1 MTDASILAQLTVSG
15 LLLGGIYALAA
26 LGFSLIFGVIGVL
39 NISHGDFIMLG
50 GLGAFW
56 LFTLLGFNPLLSLIV
71 LAPVFFAVGFL
82 FERSLIRPVIR
93 KSPTE
98 LLIASILVTFGASLI
113 IEDLTAFTWGAYSKG
128 VSFFLPSLSVL
139 GVEIPS
145 VRLLF
150 LIIVVAITAVLV
162 TFTRRSYVG
171 KAIRAITQDREAA
184 EMMGINLPRVSQ
196 LTFGIGTAL
205 AALAGVLF
213 VSITT
218 ITPYMG
224 IPITIKLLAII
235 VLGGI
240 ASLAGPLIGG
250 LVLGLAEILTA
261 AFVGPEWAPA
271 VALAILIAILLVKPE
286 GLLGS

>member
-1 MTDASILAQLTVSG
+1 MADASVLAQLTISG

-39 NISHGDFIMLG
+39 NIAHGDFIMLG
-50 GLGAFW
+50 GLAAFW
-56 LFTLLGFNPLLSLIV
+56 LFSLLDFNPLVSLIV
-71 LAPVFFAVGFL
+71 VLPVFLLVGFL
-82 FERSLIRPVIR
+82 FERALIRPVIR
-93 KSPTE
+93 KSQTE
-98 LLIASILVTFGASLI
+98 LLIASILVTFGASLA
-113 IEDLTAFTWGAYSKG
+113 IEDVTAYAWGAYSKG
-128 VSFFLPSLSVL
+128 VSFFLPSLSVF

-150 LIIVVAITAVLV
+150 FGIVVMITAVFV
-162 TFTRRSYVG
+162 YFTRRSFVG
-171 KAIRAITQDREAA
+171 KAIRAITQDKEAA
-184 EMMGINLPRVSQ
+184 EIMGINLSRISQ
-196 LTFGIGTAL
+196 ITFGIGTAL

-224 IPITIKLLAII
+224 IPFTIRLLAIV
-235 VLGGI
+235 VLGGT

-261 AFVGPEWAPA
+261 FYVGPEWSSA
-271 VALAILIAILLVKPE
+271 VSLVILIAILLIRPR
-286 GLLGS
+286 GLLGG